1 MKNILVIFA
10 LLTAAFAGAQKF
22 DLTPNNFANADDKS
36 KDFAVVEIPGKSQ
49 DELFKLAKI
58 YLTSNYKNL
67 KGDGYN
73 EVEPNQIVLTLR
85 SFSATTKLLGIPQI
99 GGDFVNRYELNFKDG
114 KVMIK
119 PTFQYVEQPDGSGG
133 LAEKDVFNSKG
144 KLTVKQPVF
153 EAIQNK
159 TNEFVSDFITGI
171 SKDGSDW

>member
-1 MKNILVIFA
+1 MKKLLLIFGIV
-10 LLTAAFAGAQKF
+10 TAGFASAQKF
-22 DLTPNNFANADDKS
+22 DLTPNNFVNTDDKS

-49 DELFKLAKI
+49 AELFKLPKI

-67 KGDGYN
+67 KGNGYN

-85 SFSATTKLLGIPQI
+85 SFSATTKLLGIPPI
-99 GGDFVNRYELNFKDG
+99 GGDFVNRYEINFKDG

-119 PTFQYVEQPDGSGG
+119 PAFQYVEQPDGSGG

-144 KLTVKQPVF
+144 KLTVKEPVF

-159 TNEFVSDFITGI
+159 TNEFISSFIAGI
-171 SKDGSDW
+171 SKDSSDW